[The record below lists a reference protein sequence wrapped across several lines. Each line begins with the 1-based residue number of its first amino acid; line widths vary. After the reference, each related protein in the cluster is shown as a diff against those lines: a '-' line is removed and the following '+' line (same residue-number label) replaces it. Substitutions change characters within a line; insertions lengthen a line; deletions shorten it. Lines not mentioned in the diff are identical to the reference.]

1 MFRPTSCHLH
11 EMHINYM
18 QKAYISINKLF
29 KNKVLM
35 VLDDLKVET
44 NTQIF
49 SISFAV
55 DFINVQNYKSFKTY

>member
-35 VLDDLKVET
+35 VLDDLKVAT

-49 SISFAV
+49 KYFVCSGF
-55 DFINVQNYKSFKTY
+55 YKCTELQIF